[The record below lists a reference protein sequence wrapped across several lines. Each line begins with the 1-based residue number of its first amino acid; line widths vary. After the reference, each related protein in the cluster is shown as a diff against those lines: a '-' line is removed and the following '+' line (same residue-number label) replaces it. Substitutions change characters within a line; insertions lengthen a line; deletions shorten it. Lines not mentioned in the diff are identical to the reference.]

1 MITVDLRQVILA
13 ASLCC
18 LTVACSR
25 SETAV
30 AVKKGEGTAKPE
42 AAPSAP
48 APVQGWKFG
57 APRELPSPAAP
68 HSGEPFLF
76 AAADGSI
83 VMSWMEKRGSSHELK
98 FSTLRGDSWWKAATV
113 ARSDRFFVN
122 WADTPSI
129 VKTEKGALFAHWLQ
143 KSADGKYT
151 YDVHVTSSTD
161 DGRTWRKSI
170 VPHANPHKSEYGFVS
185 MVPQPGKDAVD
196 LLWLDG
202 RNMQHE
208 GVGDMALRFATL
220 DAEGKLSG
228 DRIVDPRVCECC
240 QTGMTRTAD
249 GLVAVYRDR
258 SEKEVRD
265 TGIVRQ
271 SGEKWT
277 VPSILHQDN
286 WTIPGCPVN
295 GPQIDARGRNTVVAW
310 FTEAEQRPRV
320 YVAFSADAGAQFGT
334 PIVISE
340 TTPLGRVDVAMLRDD
355 LAAVSW
361 LDRSGDNGVVK
372 VQLISPG
379 GKVGDPVEVG
389 QTDAARKSGFPRIA
403 PRGEELLISW
413 TGRENQPL
421 LHVAVLSLQRS

>member
-1 MITVDLRQVILA
+1 MTPVFLRKLTLA
-13 ASLCC
+13 AAFCC

-25 SETAV
+25 PEAPATEKKET
-30 AVKKGEGTAKPE
+30 KGAKPGAPT
-42 AAPSAP
+42 AAS
-48 APVQGWKFG
+48 PVQGWKLS
-57 APRELPSPAAP
+57 AARELPSPAAAD
-68 HSGEPFLF
+68 SGEPFLF

-83 VMSWMEKRGSSHELK
+83 VMSWMEKHGSSHELK
-98 FSTLRGDSWWKAATV
+98 FSTLRGDSWWQSATV

-161 DGRTWRKSI
+161 GGRNWRKSI
-170 VPHANPHKSEYGFVS
+170 VPHTNPHKSEYGFVS
-185 MVPQPGKDAVD
+185 MVPQPGKDVVD

-202 RNMQHE
+202 RNMQEE

-220 DAEGKLSG
+220 DADGKLTG

-271 SGEKWT
+271 NGEEWT
-277 VPSILHQDN
+277 APAILHQDN

-295 GPQIDARGRNTVVAW
+295 GPQIDARGSNAVVAW

-320 YVAFSADAGAQFGT
+320 YVAFSGDSGAQFGA
-334 PIVISE
+334 PIVIADG
-340 TTPLGRVDVAMLRDD
+340 TPLGRVDVAMLRDD

-361 LDRSGDNGVVK
+361 LDRSGENGVVR

-379 GKVGDPVEVG
+379 GKVGEPVAVG
-389 QTDAARKSGFPRIA
+389 ETDAARKSGFPRIA
-403 PRGEELLISW
+403 ARAEQLVVTW
-413 TGRENQPL
+413 TGRETRPL
-421 LHVAVLSLQRS
+421 LHVAVLSLQHS